1 MDEPTINVSCQVRR
15 SVRDAFA
22 VKARQHGL
30 KVASALRSMMEA
42 EVAAEP
48 ALPSVAGSAHKL
60 NVRLRDDAAARL
72 REEAAARGSTPSAY
86 AVALLE
92 AQLLGRP
99 GWTAAQRAE
108 LQAMRV
114 LLADLRDTMT
124 DVGAAARVQ
133 ATLPLLDAA
142 IAGNL
147 AYWGAT
153 APAASPAAKPRA
165 RAGRASAAPGAAA
178 PASRAAVSPRR

>member
-1 MDEPTINVSCQVRR
+1 MDPTINVSCQVRR

-22 VKARQHGL
+22 TQVGQRGL
-30 KVASALRSMMEA
+30 KVAAALRAIMEDIA
-42 EVAAEP
+42 GASP
-48 ALPSVAGSAHKL
+48 TSRPLSGSAHKL
-60 NVRLRDDAAARL
+60 NLRLRGDTAARL
-72 REEAAARGSTPSAY
+72 REEATARGSTPSAY
-86 AVALLE
+86 AVALLD

-99 GWTAAQRAE
+99 GWTAEQRAE

-114 LLADLRDTMT
+114 LLADLRDGMT
-124 DVGAAARVQ
+124 DAAAAARVQ

-153 APAASPAAKPRA
+153 APVAAPAPA
-165 RAGRASAAPGAAA
+165 RAGRAKAAPRAAA
-178 PASRAAVSPRR
+178 PASPAAASPRR

>member
-1 MDEPTINVSCQVRR
+1 MDPTINVSCQVRR

-22 VKARQHGL
+22 AKARAHGL
-30 KVASALRSMMEA
+30 KLAAALRYLMENEVNAASA
-42 EVAAEP
+42 V
-48 ALPSVAGSAHKL
+48 LPTGGSAHKL
-60 NVRLRDDAAARL
+60 NLRLRDAVRGRL

-92 AQLLGRP
+92 AQLLGKP
-99 GWTAAQRAE
+99 GWTSEQRSE

-114 LLADLRDTMT
+114 LLADLRDKAA
-124 DVGAAARVQ
+124 DADAAARIA

-153 APAASPAAKPRA
+153 APAAAPASEARA
-165 RAGRASAAPGAAA
+165 RAGQAQATPAAAA
-178 PASRAAVSPRR
+178 PASRAAASARR